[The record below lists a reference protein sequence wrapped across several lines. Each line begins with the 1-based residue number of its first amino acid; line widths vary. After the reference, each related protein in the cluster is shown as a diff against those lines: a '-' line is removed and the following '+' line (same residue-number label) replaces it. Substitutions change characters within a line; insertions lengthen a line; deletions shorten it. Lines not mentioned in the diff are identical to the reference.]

1 MTRCQWPLM
10 TKRQNFKA
18 TLLLTLCLQPREK
31 AAEAAE
37 RMRGKAAKAWPLV
50 SRVVHTHIHT
60 HTHTH
65 TYRHTHAHGT
75 HTRTHTYTHTIIQT
89 FASWFFCARFSIIK
103 EPYHASLIVPCSC
116 RSLTFTSPHA
126 TQYSTTITPH
136 MRVLVLVVVVT
147 PEQLCASLTISR
159 YLATITPYV
168 CNFHFSIPVYMQ
180 CLLKVRN
187 V

>member
-1 MTRCQWPLM
+1 M

-89 FASWFFCARFSIIK
+89 FAS
-103 EPYHASLIVPCSC
+103 
-116 RSLTFTSPHA
+116 
-126 TQYSTTITPH
+126 
-136 MRVLVLVVVVT
+136 
-147 PEQLCASLTISR
+147 
-159 YLATITPYV
+159 
-168 CNFHFSIPVYMQ
+168 
-180 CLLKVRN
+180 
-187 V
+187 